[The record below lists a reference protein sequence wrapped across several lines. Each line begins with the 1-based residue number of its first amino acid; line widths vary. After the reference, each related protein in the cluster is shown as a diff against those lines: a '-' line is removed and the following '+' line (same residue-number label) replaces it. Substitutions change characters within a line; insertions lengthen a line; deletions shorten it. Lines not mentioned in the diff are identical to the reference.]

1 MFWNK
6 ILLIKYWFD
15 LTAHSRRW
23 TRCLQFVACL
33 IVMTDLKWLCL
44 STVVSPYLPPVSYQ
58 ERCHHFLTLL
68 LLLLLLTVL
77 LSCSP
82 HYIVVVAEDVRARRC
97 YKNSSLIWLDC
108 NYPRLPPAWTAT
120 ASRINI
126 NYPARLSL
134 FTIPST
140 SVPTPPAKY

>member
-44 STVVSPYLPPVSYQ
+44 STVVSPYLPRPLIRRDVIIFSHSSSSSSCWLY
-58 ERCHHFLTLL
+58 
-68 LLLLLLTVL
+68 
-77 LSCSP
+77 CSP